1 MKVKVLGSGCAKCKV
16 LHGEAAKAIA
26 SLGLDAELE
35 KVEKL
40 EEIMAYRI
48 MATPALVID
57 GEVKS
62 AGRLPSAAEITSWL
76 SEASGKPVKP

>member
-1 MKVKVLGSGCAKCKV
+1 MKVKVLGPGCAKCKT
-16 LHGEAAKAIA
+16 LYGEAAKAIA
-26 SLGLDAELE
+26 SLGLEAELE

-62 AGRLPSAAEITSWL
+62 AGRLPSATEITTWL
-76 SEASGKPVKP
+76 SAAGAKQ

>member
-1 MKVKVLGSGCAKCKV
+1 MKVKVLGPGCARCKT
-16 LHGEAAKAIA
+16 LYGEAAKAIA
-26 SLGLDAELE
+26 SLGLQADLE
-35 KVEKL
+35 KVEKI

-76 SEASGKPVKP
+76 TSAAAKQ

>member
-1 MKVKVLGSGCAKCKV
+1 MKVRVLGPGCAKCKT
-16 LHGEAAKAIA
+16 LHAEAAKAIA
-26 SLGLDAELE
+26 ALGLFVELE
-35 KVEKL
+35 KVEKI

-62 AGRLPSAAEITSWL
+62 AGRLPSASEITNWL
-76 SEASGKPVKP
+76 TAASTKQ

>member
-1 MKVKVLGSGCAKCKV
+1 LKVEVLGPGCAKCKM
-16 LHGEAAKAIA
+16 LYGEAAKAIA
-26 SLGLDAELE
+26 SLGLETELV

-40 EEIMAYRI
+40 EEIMAYHI

-57 GEVKS
+57 GQVKS

-76 SEASGKPVKP
+76 TTAVAKRT